1 MQMADKDAVRL
12 VRKELVRH
20 ALDTGETQVSVM
32 RGLVHLYGRVRPLA
46 GHEADFDAE
55 VNALY
60 KALKS
65 HPDIRDVILEWDAP
79 NLNGI
84 NTKKKTN

>member
-1 MQMADKDAVRL
+1 MQMVDKDMVRL

-20 ALDTGETQVSVM
+20 ALDTAETQVSVM

-46 GHEADFDAE
+46 GHENDFDAE

-60 KALKS
+60 KALKT
-65 HPDIRDVILEWDAP
+65 HPDIRDVILEWEAP
-79 NLNGI
+79 GVGGI
-84 NTKKKTN
+84 NTKKIH